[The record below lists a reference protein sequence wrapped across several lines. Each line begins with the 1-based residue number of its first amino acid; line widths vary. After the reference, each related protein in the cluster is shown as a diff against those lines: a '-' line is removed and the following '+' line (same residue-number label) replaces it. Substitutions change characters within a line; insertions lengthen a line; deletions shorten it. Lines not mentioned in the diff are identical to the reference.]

1 MIAVAFHRLS
11 LLILAAALT
20 GATSASAQVVAATA
34 QAQPAVHR
42 GACPFEVRFTGGI
55 TSLNRN
61 QPVVFQ
67 WIGSHGLVGPVRTLP
82 PGGGGRGFDYVWR
95 IDHSQSG
102 WAQVQVLSPQRFL
115 SNRAAFEVICAQ
127 RR

>member
-1 MIAVAFHRLS
+1 MVAIQVPRLR
-11 LLILAAALT
+11 LLLLAAVLT
-20 GATSASAQVVAATA
+20 GATPASAQVIAATA

-67 WIGSHGLVGPVRTLP
+67 WIGSHGLVGPVHTLP
-82 PGGGGRGFDYVWR
+82 PGQGGRGFEYVWPVDR
-95 IDHSQSG
+95 SMRG

-115 SNRAAFEVICAQ
+115 SNRAGFEVICAD